1 MGRRAFKLLA
11 KKKKKKK
18 LLARGS
24 SQPPAPGLFAASPH
38 RTTPTRLAPRIPH
51 CVGCPLHP
59 RSPAFTAGSAWRH
72 GARSRCP
79 VATCEVSDRGRRMG
93 RAAAEERG
101 EGGEILR
108 IPTPEAQ
115 KSPGE
120 QVTGSSPQT
129 CQRAPPLFTWP
140 ALARGPLRAPLGAG
154 PWVPPVHPHRED
166 PAPKP
171 PARGR
176 AAGPQQVLISSQRG
190 GPLCGNLS
198 PGKDLSL
205 LQSEHMFI
213 EQ

>member
-1 MGRRAFKLLA
+1 MWEEELLSSWP
-11 KKKKKKK
+11 KKKKNPGQGEQP
-18 LLARGS
+18 AS
-24 SQPPAPGLFAASPH
+24 SSRLVCS
-38 RTTPTRLAPRIPH
+38 TTPTQLAPGIPH
-51 CVGCPLHP
+51 RVGCPLHP
-59 RSPAFTAGSAWRH
+59 RSPAFTAGSASRRH

-101 EGGEILR
+101 EGGKILR

-115 KSPGE
+115 KSPRE

-154 PWVPPVHPHRED
+154 PWVPPVHPHQED

-176 AAGPQQVLISSQRG
+176 AAGRSK
-190 GPLCGNLS
+190 C
-198 PGKDLSL
+198 
-205 LQSEHMFI
+205 
-213 EQ
+213 